1 MGADKNTVSE
11 VVPEVT
17 DPTGFVMR
25 LFLGRCVMCNHVAT
39 EVNHIIPRS
48 RGKEFKDDW
57 KNMAPLC
64 HTCHD
69 VFHDGGVTD
78 EKVKSMQNMRA
89 FRLTAMRKEQY
100 I

>member
-1 MGADKNTVSE
+1 MDTDKKPVPA
-11 VVPEVT
+11 VVPAVT
-17 DPTGFVMR
+17 DPYGYVMR
-25 LFLGRCVMCNHVAT
+25 LFLGRCIMCNHVAT

-64 HTCHD
+64 NTCHD
-69 VFHDGGVTD
+69 AYHDGGVSD
-78 EKVKSMQNMRA
+78 DKVKSMQNMRA
-89 FRLTAMRKEQY
+89 FRLTNMRKEQY